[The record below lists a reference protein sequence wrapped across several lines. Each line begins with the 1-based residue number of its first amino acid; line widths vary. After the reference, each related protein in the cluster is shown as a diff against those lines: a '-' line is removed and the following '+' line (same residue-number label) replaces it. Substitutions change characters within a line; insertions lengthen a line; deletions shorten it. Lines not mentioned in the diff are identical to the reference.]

1 MTTTASYYHCSKQ
14 AIARGQG
21 RSAVAAAAYRTGT
34 CIENEREHSV
44 VDYSR
49 KHGVVASWTIAPE
62 GAPAW
67 ATDAAQLWNAVEAK
81 ETRKNSQLAHEIT
94 LALPA
99 VLNDAQREGIMER
112 FADAMCDRY
121 DCALTVAIHEP
132 SAGGD
137 DRNHHAHVMLTTR
150 RIGVDGWGTKIRE
163 LNSLPQVSE
172 EVAYIRELSA
182 DLINDALTDAG
193 HDERVDHRSFKT
205 RGIDQVPTTHL
216 GPRVTGAERQG
227 FSTERGEINRAII
240 EERLLWQMEQAEP
253 EITPA
258 IAREMSQRWDDWQPL
273 QHGADV
279 IETAEASTLAPGTPA
294 DTSEEHTGWRRF
306 VDRVR
311 AFDFK
316 ARAMEFLHDETS
328 GAPEA
333 ERGFAAR
340 LFDAGRK
347 LVEGWHQ
354 HNGREL
360 TEGLDEA
367 AALAAEAGE
376 GARPSATGAPE
387 KTFADRVR
395 ERAAALL
402 HNERGCVP
410 YDDFDQ
416 MAEQWAQAPPHD
428 EGPLAPGAP
437 EPDHPEPDGPDIE

>member
-1 MTTTASYYHCSKQ
+1 MHVMMTTRPLNESGWAKNKLRDFNARPGKGNPEVDRVREQ
-14 AIARGQG
+14 IAD
-21 RSAVAAAAYRTGT
+21 V
-34 CIENEREHSV
+34 
-44 VDYSR
+44 
-49 KHGVVASWTIAPE
+49 
-62 GAPAW
+62 
-67 ATDAAQLWNAVEAK
+67 
-81 ETRKNSQLAHEIT
+81 
-94 LALPA
+94 
-99 VLNDAQREGIMER
+99 
-112 FADAMCDRY
+112 
-121 DCALTVAIHEP
+121 
-132 SAGGD
+132 
-137 DRNHHAHVMLTTR
+137 
-150 RIGVDGWGTKIRE
+150 
-163 LNSLPQVSE
+163 
-172 EVAYIRELSA
+172 
-182 DLINDALTDAG
+182 INDALEDAG
-193 HDERVDHRSFKT
+193 SETRVDHRSFEA
-205 RGIDQVPTTHL
+205 RGITEIEPTKHL
-216 GPRVTGAERQG
+216 GPAAMALERTGRDGGDRA
-227 FSTERGEINRAII
+227 SINRAIL
-240 EERLLWQMEQAEP
+240 EERLRWQLEQAEP

-316 ARAMEFLHDETS
+316 ARALEFLHDETS

-347 LVEGWHQ
+347 LIEGWHQ

-376 GARPSATGAPE
+376 GARPSNTGAPE

-428 EGPLAPGAP
+428 EGPLAPSAP